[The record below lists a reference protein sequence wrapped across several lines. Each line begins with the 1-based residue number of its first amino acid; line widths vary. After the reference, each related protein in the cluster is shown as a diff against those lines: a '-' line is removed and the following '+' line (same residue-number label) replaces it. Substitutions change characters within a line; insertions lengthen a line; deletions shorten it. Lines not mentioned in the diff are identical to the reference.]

1 MTTKDNKSFQDS
13 PLSFQDGPLLEQS
26 SQLNSRR
33 KEQVK
38 KKVKPQKSKIRL
50 SRAPI
55 TAKKRKRRSSYT
67 ILQSDAITAKV
78 SQTFG
83 TAEAKML
90 DYISYQATKSKDS
103 IHNGKVTIPVKEFA
117 LDNGLKFT
125 SGNERYPKNKARKI
139 LYNLM
144 DFEITFNDGEKGSRY
159 KFPVSAMI
167 PIPEYDTSKSG
178 KIIVGLSPSYQ
189 EMLTSGSFYT
199 PVPRWLYQLDPQH
212 QAAAYAIARYLFHN
226 KRANA
231 DKETHCYGDHVKIST
246 LLRHCKGA
254 FSDPYTSQHFSQL
267 IYNPFMKAI
276 GEDLAGK
283 LDFAFLD
290 PSGMP
295 TMLTDP
301 TTEEFLNSTLVVK
314 DWHDY
319 PLGKIDNVVKRHK
332 KAIAN
337 NKRKKTLKKQK

>member
-1 MTTKDNKSFQDS
+1 MINNDDVRSFQDN
-13 PLSFQDGPLLEQS
+13 PALEQV

-33 KEQVK
+33 KNQIK
-38 KKVKPQKSKIRL
+38 KRVKPKKNSLRL
-50 SRAPI
+50 TRTPVS
-55 TAKKRKRRSSYT
+55 AKKHKKRSSYS
-67 ILQSDAITAKV
+67 ILQSDAITAEV

-90 DYISYQATKSKDS
+90 DYISYQATKSKNS

-125 SGNERYPKNKARKI
+125 NGNERYPKNKARKI
-139 LYNLM
+139 LYNLV
-144 DFEITFNDGEKGSRY
+144 DFQITFTDGKKNSHY
-159 KFPVSAMI
+159 KYPVAAMV

-189 EMLTSGSFYT
+189 EMLTSGTFYT
-199 PVPRWLYQLDPQH
+199 PVPHWLYQLDPGK
-212 QAAAYAIARYLFHN
+212 QAPAYAIARFLFHN

-231 DKETHCYGDHVKIST
+231 DKKTHNYGDHIKIST
-246 LLRHCKGA
+246 LLSHCKGA
-254 FSDPYTSQHFSQL
+254 FDDPYSTRRFSQR
-267 IYNPFMKAI
+267 IYGPFMKAI

-283 LDFAFLD
+283 LDFTFLD
-290 PSGMP
+290 PNGMP
-295 TMLTDP
+295 TLLTDP
-301 TTEEFLNSTLVVK
+301 SRDDFLNSTLVVK

-319 PLGKIDNVVKRHK
+319 PLKKIDGVIKRHK

-337 NKRKKTLKKQK
+337 NKRRKTLKRK

>member
-1 MTTKDNKSFQDS
+1 MTNDSDVRSFQDN
-13 PLSFQDGPLLEQS
+13 PALEQV
-26 SQLNSRR
+26 SQLNSHH
-33 KEQVK
+33 KDQVK
-38 KKVKPQKSKIRL
+38 KQIKPKKNGIRL
-50 SRAPI
+50 TRTPAS
-55 TAKKRKRRSSYT
+55 AKKHKRRSSYSV
-67 ILQSDAITAKV
+67 LQSDAITAEV

-83 TAEAKML
+83 TAEAQML
-90 DYISYQATKSKDS
+90 DYISYQATKSKNS
-103 IHNGKVTIPVKEFA
+103 IHHGKVTIPVKEFA

-125 SGNERYPKNKARKI
+125 NGNERYPKNKARKI
-139 LYNLM
+139 LYNLV
-144 DFEITFNDGEKGSRY
+144 DFRVDFTDGTKNSRY
-159 KFPVSAMI
+159 KYPVASMV

-231 DKETHCYGDHVKIST
+231 DKKTHFYGDHVKIST

-267 IYNPFMKAI
+267 VYNPFMKAI

-301 TTEEFLNSTLVVK
+301 TKDEFLNSTLVVK

-319 PLGKIDNVVKRHK
+319 PLEKIDNVVKRHK